1 MLLDENFPAPPG
13 FDPTALDGRIQFTG
27 LRGFDGTLVGRRTPD
42 WYLYLRADEAQFDAL
57 VTRDWHQSAQA
68 EEMWALTRTRLSVV
82 TWSDPI
88 NDPVAEWGQLLAYM
102 TEILKMIDSHD
113 SCVVLLPHPRLNKR
127 NTLRA
132 SDALDARSTD
142 SVRNFDSV
150 GSSSTSLSRSWIRG
164 NAVCSFIRTAFNAFS
179 AACCDATQTHRYTG
193 DSDRSVLSA

>member
-102 TEILKMIDSHD
+102 TEILRVMTRTVIV
-113 SCVVLLPHPRLNKR
+113 SCC
-127 NTLRA
+127 
-132 SDALDARSTD
+132 
-142 SVRNFDSV
+142 
-150 GSSSTSLSRSWIRG
+150 SLILG
-164 NAVCSFIRTAFNAFS
+164 
-179 AACCDATQTHRYTG
+179 
-193 DSDRSVLSA
+193 

>member
-1 MLLDENFPAPPG
+1 VASRSVRDKPFKMLLDENFPAPPG

-27 LRGFDGTLVGRRTPD
+27 LRSFDGSLVGRRTPD
-42 WYLYLRADEAQFDAL
+42 WYLYLRADEAQFDGL

-102 TEILKMIDSHD
+102 TEILKMIESHGN
-113 SCVVLLPHPRLNKR
+113 CVVLLPHPRLNKR

-132 SDALDARSTD
+132 SDALGILAIDEGRSNQE
-142 SVRNFDSV
+142 VRV
-150 GSSSTSLSRSWIRG
+150 E
-164 NAVCSFIRTAFNAFS
+164 ARTAIIEWLNRNG
-179 AACCDATQTHRYTG
+179 QQ
-193 DSDRSVLSA
+193 DRFAKTLARM